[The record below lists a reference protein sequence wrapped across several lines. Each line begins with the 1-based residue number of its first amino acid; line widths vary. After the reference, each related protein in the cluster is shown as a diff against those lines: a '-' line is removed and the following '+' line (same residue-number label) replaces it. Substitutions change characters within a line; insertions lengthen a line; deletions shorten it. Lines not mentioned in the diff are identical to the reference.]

1 MVAVIT
7 SIIARE
13 KIFEHLPL
21 VKPKFIPFIKK
32 VQDTYNKITYHNK
45 THATDLA

>member
-7 SIIARE
+7 SIMAKE
-13 KIFEHLPL
+13 KIFDDLPIE
-21 VKPKFIPFIKK
+21 KHKFIPLMRK